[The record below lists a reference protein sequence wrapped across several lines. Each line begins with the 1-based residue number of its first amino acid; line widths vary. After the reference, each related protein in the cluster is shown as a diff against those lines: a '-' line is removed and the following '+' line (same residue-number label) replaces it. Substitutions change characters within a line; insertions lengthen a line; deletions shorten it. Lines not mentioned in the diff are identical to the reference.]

1 MRHKMMLIF
10 GSMIISSLIVSS
22 VVVATKEPVTKN
34 EVASQK
40 LSRSEAMPLGLS
52 RLTGLHYKTTKPVL
66 TVSQPTNFATNATDD
81 LRSLSTRFER
91 PESLQGW
98 QELQVEGWVPKWE
111 TPTVE
116 NGNLMLRP
124 KSSGWFEDNQAGHL
138 YREVTGDFI
147 VTTRMQVEGTQTPI
161 PQRSFSLAGLFI
173 REPRTFTNVSWTP
186 NEENW
191 LFFSVGTAFPAG
203 SSQFEVKSTYNSLST
218 LKIFD
223 APEGWMRLRV
233 ARSGELFTL
242 LYQEENS
249 NEWKVLEQFIRPDL
263 PETLNVGLT
272 AYADWDSVAADYPNY
287 QEYNEN
293 GASTQNADLVA
304 YVESID
310 FRRPTTPRFPVATL
324 DPRVSF
330 EPQLSEARMQDLMS
344 D

>member
-1 MRHKMMLIF
+1 MRRKMIVIM
-10 GSMIISSLIVSS
+10 GSIVIAFLIVVSS
-22 VVVATKEPVTKN
+22 ALM
-34 EVASQK
+34 A
-40 LSRSEAMPLGLS
+40 
-52 RLTGLHYKTTKPVL
+52 TTKTAIQSNNL
-66 TVSQPTNFATNATDD
+66 ASNAQDD
-81 LRSLSTRFER
+81 LRSLSIRFNR

-98 QELQVEGWVPKWE
+98 QEHQVEGWISKWE
-111 TPTVE
+111 TPIVE
-116 NGNLMLRP
+116 NGNLVLKP

-147 VTTRMQVEGTQTPI
+147 VTTRIRVEGTQTPI

-173 REPRTFTNVSWTP
+173 RQPQTFTKASWTP
-186 NEENW
+186 NRENW

-203 SSQFEVKSTYNSLST
+203 SSQFEMKSTSNSLST
-218 LKIFD
+218 LKIAD
-223 APEGWMRLRV
+223 APQGWMWLRV

-242 LYQEENS
+242 LYQSENS
-249 NEWKVLEQFIRPDL
+249 NQWQVIDQFIRPDL

-272 AYADWDSVAADYPNY
+272 TYADWDSMADDYPNY

-310 FRRPTTPRFPVATL
+310 FRRPMTPRFPVATL

-330 EPQLSEARMQDLMS
+330 EPQLSEARMKDLMR